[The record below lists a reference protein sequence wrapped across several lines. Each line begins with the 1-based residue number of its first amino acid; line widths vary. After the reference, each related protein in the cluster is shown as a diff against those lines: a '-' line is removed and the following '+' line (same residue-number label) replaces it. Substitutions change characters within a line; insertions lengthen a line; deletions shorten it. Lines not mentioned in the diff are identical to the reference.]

1 MTSFITSETLAL
13 LTGGIAFLTLVS
25 SPLMR
30 SRSAILMLQLCA
42 TVFFALHYACIGVMA
57 ACVVNLICTIQTM
70 AAILAPESRKL
81 NAIGWALIPVIMAT
95 AIIFWVGPVS
105 ILSSLA
111 TIALAVGRMQTD
123 EYKLRFLII
132 IGGGFW
138 IAHDYIV
145 ESWIALSA
153 DILTF
158 AIGVGMLVSMM
169 LADQQKSRAVPVRVR

>member
-1 MTSFITSETLAL
+1 MTSFVNSETLAL

-30 SRSAILMLQLCA
+30 SRNSILVLQLCA
-42 TVFFALHYACIGVMA
+42 TIFFALHYACIGVMA
-57 ACVVNLICTIQTM
+57 ACAVNMICTIQTV

-81 NAIGWALIPVIMAT
+81 NAIGWALIPVILAT
-95 AIIFWVGPVS
+95 AIVFWVGPVS

-123 EYKLRFLII
+123 EYKLRILII
-132 IGGGFW
+132 VGGAFW
-138 IAHDYIV
+138 IAHDYLV

-153 DILTF
+153 DILTLTM
-158 AIGVGMLVSMM
+158 GVGMLVSMM
-169 LADQQKSRAVPVRVR
+169 LAEQQKPNSAVIYAG